1 MKLLYV
7 SCHSILEYDEIKLF
21 SELGIDVFSYGSY
34 RDPRS
39 TDDPKRPALDLP
51 FHKDLF
57 DLTKIDD
64 KTNIPQDLINWA
76 DVVMVMHRSDWLHYN
91 WSKLV
96 GKDVILR
103 TIGQNDQKVE
113 EDIVPLRAQGLKI
126 VRYSPRERTIP
137 SYAGEDAI
145 IRFYKDPD
153 EFKGWTGQH
162 KSVLTVAQDMVARG
176 DHCNYSFFE
185 TATKGLPRFLVG
197 KGSEVV
203 GSWGQG
209 VVSYEDLKDFYRRC
223 RVYFYTGTYPASYT
237 LNFIEALMTGM
248 PMVALGPK
256 WGNSSFVMEQQT
268 YEIPDF
274 SEGNTNILLADDV
287 ETARKHC
294 VELLNDAAY
303 ASQLSERGR
312 ALAIKH
318 FGKETIKRDWA
329 RYFNIPMK

>member
-21 SELGIDVFSYGSY
+21 SELGIDVFSYGTY

-39 TDDPKRPALDLP
+39 VDDPKRPPLDLL
-51 FHKDLF
+51 FHQDLF

-64 KTNIPQDLINWA
+64 KTNIPAALIDWA
-76 DVVMVMHRSDWLHYN
+76 DVVMVMHRSDWLHAN
-91 WSKLV
+91 WEKLR

-103 TIGQNDQKVE
+103 TIGQNDSKNE
-113 EDIVPLRAQGLKI
+113 ADLIPLRQQGLNL

-137 SYAGEDAI
+137 GYVGEDAV

-162 KSVLTVAQDMVARG
+162 KSILTVAQDMVARN
-176 DHCNYSFFE
+176 DHCNFSFFE
-185 TATKGLPRFLVG
+185 KATHGLPRFLVG

-203 GSWGQG
+203 GPWGQG
-209 VVSYEDLKDFYRRC
+209 VVSYEHLKDFYRKC

-237 LNFIEALMTGM
+237 LNFIEALMTGC

-256 WGNSSFVMEQQT
+256 WGNSAFARDQQT
-268 YEIPDF
+268 YEVPDY
-274 SEGNTNILLADDV
+274 SEGGTNILLADDV
-287 ETARKHC
+287 DTARKHC
-294 VELLNDAAY
+294 MDLLNDAGF
-303 ASQLSERGR
+303 ASMLSERAR
-312 ALAIKH
+312 QTAIKY
-318 FGKETIKRDWA
+318 FAKDLIKSDWK
-329 RYFNIPMK
+329 RYFGL